1 MSKAPRPSA
10 ARPGTARQGQAPVAD
25 RSAPRAEA
33 SPKGDAAVS
42 THQGFE
48 EAPQKGLSGTPLPSS
63 VAEWAE
69 ELQRM
74 AEAETIET
82 RHDVA
87 SKAGKHRKKVEI
99 AAQKD
104 KNSAEGRKPGGASEP
119 LRGPRGAKAQGADSV
134 SANRSARGTSM
145 GGSTDP
151 KTRAAA
157 GLNPVSGMDTSLE
170 EAGALNA
177 GTAVT
182 ATVEALSALIESG
195 NPLFKDGKMWTPHR
209 PHRPEKSEG
218 GIAIRMQSDFEP
230 AGDQPTAIKD
240 LVEGL
245 SNGDRSQVLLG
256 VTGSGKTFTMAKVIE
271 ATQRP
276 AVILA
281 PNKTLAAQLY
291 SEFKN
296 FFPDNAVE
304 YFVSYYDYY
313 QPEAYVPRSDTFIEK
328 ESSINEQI
336 DRMRHSATRSLIER
350 DDVIIVASVSCI
362 YGIGS
367 VETYTAMTFQMT
379 VGDRLDQRQLLA
391 DLVAQQ
397 YKRRDMDFQ
406 RGSFRVRGDTIEIF
420 PAHLEDAAW
429 RISMFGDEIDA
440 ITEFDPLTGQK
451 TDDLKSVKIYANS
464 HYVTPR
470 PTLNQ
475 AIKSIKE
482 ELRLRLAE
490 LEKAGRLLEAQ
501 RLEQRTR
508 YDVEMLEAT
517 GSCAGIE
524 NYSRYLTGR
533 QPGEPPPTLFEYIPD
548 NALLFIDESHVS
560 VSQIGGMYRG
570 DFRRKATLAEYGF
583 RLPSCLDNRPLR
595 FEEWDAMR
603 PDTIAVSATPAA
615 WELEQSGGVFAEQVI
630 RPTGLI
636 DPPVEVRPAKSQVD
650 DVLGEIRE
658 TAAAGYRT
666 LVTVLTKRM
675 AEDLT
680 EYLHEQGV
688 RVRYMHSDIDTLERI
703 EIIRDLRLGA
713 FDVLVG
719 INLLREGLDI
729 PECGFVAI
737 LDADKEGFLRSETSL
752 VQTIGRAA
760 RNVDGKVIL
769 YADHITGSMERA
781 MGETARRREKQVAYN
796 EAHGITPESVKAKI
810 SDILDSVYERDHVR
824 ADIGIRGVRG
834 GATDMVGNNLAA
846 HLEALEKQM
855 RNAAADLDFETA
867 ARLRDEIKRL
877 KAAEL
882 AVMDDPMA
890 RQEARSA
897 EGATGNAKGLAK
909 ALEGGTGKATGSRKK
924 AAPAPDGSLPLVGR
938 VGEGKASPT
947 DQRISPLE
955 GEMSAKLT
963 EGGKPSSNTGDATP
977 PSDPSGHLPL
987 KGGDQTGLF
996 AKPDLDAMGRDIATP
1011 ARSLF
1016 RKNDLDEMTVGRTE
1030 KPLNTRGKLPEKPL
1044 LQGQSEKRLPG
1055 VPASDERARSLR
1067 AGQTNADDPRPL
1079 VRAKSGVGSYED
1091 PGDAKRQKK
1100 SKNKT
1105 GRPGQ

>member
-1 MSKAPRPSA
+1 MAK
-10 ARPGTARQGQAPVAD
+10 
-25 RSAPRAEA
+25 
-33 SPKGDAAVS
+33 SPKKSPAP
-42 THQGFE
+42 HGFE
-48 EAPQKGLSGTPLPSS
+48 EAPQSAFEGAPLEGS
-63 VAEWAE
+63 VSDWVKQLEAD
-69 ELQRM
+69 
-74 AEAETIET
+74 AEASGVETQRQI
-82 RHDVA
+82 A

-99 AAQKD
+99 AASK
-104 KNSAEGRKPGGASEP
+104 
-119 LRGPRGAKAQGADSV
+119 
-134 SANRSARGTSM
+134 SARGTSM

-157 GLNPVSGMDTSLE
+157 GLNPVSGMDTTLE
-170 EAGALNA
+170 EAAELKA

-209 PHRPEKSEG
+209 PARPPKSEG
-218 GIAIRMQSDFEP
+218 GIEIRMVSDYSP

-245 SNGDRSQVLLG
+245 ENGDRSQVLLG

-336 DRMRHSATRSLIER
+336 DRMRHSATRSLLER
-350 DDVIIVASVSCI
+350 DDCIIVASVSCI

-397 YKRRDMDFQ
+397 YKRQDINFV
-406 RGSFRVRGDTIEIF
+406 RGSFRVRGDTIELF

-429 RISMFGDEIDA
+429 RISMFGDEIDS

-451 TDDLKSVKIYANS
+451 TGDLKSVKIYANS

-470 PTLNQ
+470 PTLNG

-508 YDVEMLEAT
+508 YDIEMLEAT

-533 QPGEPPPTLFEYIPD
+533 TPGEPPPTLFEYIPD
-548 NALLFIDESHVS
+548 NALLFIDESHVT
-560 VSQIGGMYRG
+560 VPQIGGMYRG

-583 RLPSCLDNRPLR
+583 RLPSCMDNRPLR

-603 PDTIAVSATPAA
+603 PDTVAVSATPGG
-615 WELEQSGGVFAEQVI
+615 WEMDQSGGVFAEQVI

-636 DPPVEVRPAKSQVD
+636 DPPVEVRSARIPGRRRARRNPRD
-650 DVLGEIRE
+650 R
-658 TAAAGYRT
+658 R
-666 LVTVLTKRM
+666 
-675 AEDLT
+675 
-680 EYLHEQGV
+680 QGLPHP
-688 RVRYMHSDIDTLERI
+688 RHRADQAHGRGPHRI
-703 EIIRDLRLGA
+703 SARA
-713 FDVLVG
+713 
-719 INLLREGLDI
+719 
-729 PECGFVAI
+729 
-737 LDADKEGFLRSETSL
+737 
-752 VQTIGRAA
+752 GRARPLHA
-760 RNVDGKVIL
+760 LRHRHAGAHRDHPRSPPRRLRRSRRHQPFARRPRHSRMRLRRHPRRRQGRLFALGNVPGSDHRPCGRNVDGKVIL
-769 YADHITGSMERA
+769 YADNITGSMKRA
-781 MGETARRREKQVAYN
+781 MEETTRRREKQVAYN
-796 EAHGITPESVKAKI
+796 TEHGITPESVKAKI

-824 ADIGIRGVRG
+824 ADISGASGKGFADG
-834 GATDMVGNNLAA
+834 GNLVGGNLQT
-846 HLEALEKQM
+846 HLNALEKSM
-855 RNAAADLDFETA
+855 RDAAADLDFEKA

-877 KAAEL
+877 KATEL
-882 AVMDDPMA
+882 AIMDDPMA
-890 RQEARSA
+890 REESKAM
-897 EGATGNAKGLAK
+897 EGIKRNAK
-909 ALEGGTGKATGSRKK
+909 ATKESLKP
-924 AAPAPDGSLPLVGR
+924 AATSTNSLPPVGR
-938 VGEGKASPT
+938 VGEGKAADANPT
-947 DQRISPLE
+947 S
-955 GEMSAKLT
+955 
-963 EGGKPSSNTGDATP
+963 
-977 PSDPSGHLPL
+977 
-987 KGGDQTGLF
+987 LF
-996 AKPDLDAMGRDIATP
+996 AKPDLDNMGPGTDTAIPSRAP
-1011 ARSLF
+1011 LF
-1016 RKNDLDEMTVGRTE
+1016 RRNDLDEMTVGRTE
-1030 KPLNTRGKLPEKPL
+1030 KPVTGALPDKPDAAKSSKRFSPL
-1044 LQGQSEKRLPG
+1044 LDGQPGSAKGSPSATTQG
-1055 VPASDERARSLR
+1055 RA
-1067 AGQTNADDPRPL
+1067 
-1079 VRAKSGVGSYED
+1079 
-1091 PGDAKRQKK
+1091 
-1100 SKNKT
+1100 
-1105 GRPGQ
+1105 